1 MSDPKRL
8 DPMLRMACAVTG
20 TDPEILKKCSQM
32 DHRFILR
39 HALAMIGTSTM
50 AAFLWSFVLSE
61 MLPLW
66 GSSWEDCLPA

>member
-20 TDPEILKKCSQM
+20 ADPEILKKCSQM
-32 DHRFILR
+32 DHRCIVS
-39 HALAMIGTSTM
+39 HALAMISTFTM
-50 AAFLWSFVLSE
+50 AAILWSFVLSE